1 MYYKRL
7 QKYGKKL
14 VAAILTSALILAS
27 GATVYAE
34 DTGEYLAQEN
44 IQETESVTDTSE
56 LAEAEAD
63 KSEDSKMDQETKK
76 EEAVE
81 VETQKDTKTQGV
93 SEEQSESEAQIK
105 EEEQSASESAA
116 VPELNEKA
124 QQPAVQSQEAQ
135 IAVQTQTVEEAPHPG
150 WNQSGGQTYYLDENM
165 NRLAGDCW
173 EMSGIILM
181 IRELWLPAGD
191 GSVENGII

>member
-14 VAAILTSALILAS
+14 AAAILTSALILAS

-76 EEAVE
+76 RKLSKWKRRKI
-81 VETQKDTKTQGV
+81 QKRRMFQK
-93 SEEQSESEAQIK
+93 
-105 EEEQSASESAA
+105 
-116 VPELNEKA
+116 N
-124 QQPAVQSQEAQ
+124 SQNLK
-135 IAVQTQTVEEAPHPG
+135 H
-150 WNQSGGQTYYLDENM
+150 
-165 NRLAGDCW
+165 R
-173 EMSGIILM
+173 
-181 IRELWLPAGD
+181 
-191 GSVENGII
+191 